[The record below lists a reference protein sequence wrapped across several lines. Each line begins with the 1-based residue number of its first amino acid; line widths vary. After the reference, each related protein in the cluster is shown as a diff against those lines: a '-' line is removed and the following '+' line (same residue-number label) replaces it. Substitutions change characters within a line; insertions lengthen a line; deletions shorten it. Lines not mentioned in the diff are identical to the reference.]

1 MRLPGPE
8 ARKILKRDKK
18 HISPS
23 YSRPY
28 PAVIRKGKGSYVWD
42 VDGNKFLDFVAG
54 IAVAATGHCHPEI
67 IKVIK
72 KQTSELIHISG
83 TDFYY
88 ERQVELAE
96 KLAEIVPGS
105 PNRKVFFTNSGTE
118 AIECAMKLARFKKRR
133 PYFISFTNSFHGRTY
148 GSLSL
153 TASKAV
159 QKQGFGPF
167 LSGVFH
173 VPYGY
178 CYRCSFNLEYPG
190 CDYTCLKYLE
200 DEVLKKSAPARDVA
214 AIFAEPIQGEGGYI
228 VPPPGYFKVLKRIC
242 ERYGILFICDEI
254 QSGMGRTGKMFA
266 IEHWSVIPD
275 IVSVAK
281 GIASGLPLGATI
293 AKSSMMD
300 WPPGSHAS
308 TFGGNPI
315 ACASALKTIELLE
328 GGLIANAHRQG
339 SYLKKLLNGLMKRY
353 EVIGDVRGKGLMVGV
368 EIVLDREKKTPAQSK
383 RNGIVNECFQQG
395 LLSLGAGLTTIRFS
409 PPLTVK
415 RSEIER
421 AVEIFEQS
429 LRKVFKIR

>member
-1 MRLPGPE
+1 
-8 ARKILKRDKK
+8 
-18 HISPS
+18 
-23 YSRPY
+23 
-28 PAVIRKGKGSYVWD
+28 
-42 VDGNKFLDFVAG
+42 
-54 IAVAATGHCHPEI
+54 
-67 IKVIK
+67 
-72 KQTSELIHISG
+72 
-83 TDFYY
+83 
-88 ERQVELAE
+88 
-96 KLAEIVPGS
+96 
-105 PNRKVFFTNSGTE
+105 
-118 AIECAMKLARFKKRR
+118 
-133 PYFISFTNSFHGRTY
+133 
-148 GSLSL
+148 
-153 TASKAV
+153 
-159 QKQGFGPF
+159 
-167 LSGVFH
+167 
-173 VPYGY
+173 
-178 CYRCSFNLEYPG
+178 
-190 CDYTCLKYLE
+190 
-200 DEVLKKSAPARDVA
+200 
-214 AIFAEPIQGEGGYI
+214 
-228 VPPPGYFKVLKRIC
+228 
-242 ERYGILFICDEI
+242 
-254 QSGMGRTGKMFA
+254 
-266 IEHWSVIPD
+266 
-275 IVSVAK
+275 
-281 GIASGLPLGATI
+281 ATI